1 MNQPD
6 FLARLAEALQTT
18 PSALVESAGPAE
30 LSGWDSMASL
40 GIISLLDDAGAHD
53 ITTEDAAAFRTI
65 GDILAFAR
73 ARGVLTD

>member
-1 MNQPD
+1 MNRTD

-18 PSALVESAGPAE
+18 PAALVESAGPAE
-30 LSGWDSMASL
+30 LPGWDSMASL

-73 ARGVLTD
+73 AHGVLTD

>member
-1 MNQPD
+1 MNRSD

>member
-1 MNQPD
+1 MNRSD

-18 PSALVESAGPAE
+18 PSALVKSAGPAE